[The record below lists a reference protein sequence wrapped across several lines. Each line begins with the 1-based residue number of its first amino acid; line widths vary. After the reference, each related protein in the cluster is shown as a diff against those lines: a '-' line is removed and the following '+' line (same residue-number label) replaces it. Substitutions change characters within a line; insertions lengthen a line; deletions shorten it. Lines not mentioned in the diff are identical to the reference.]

1 MSKAEKMIKVTYSST
16 REKNIKD
23 VIETLIKIHEN
34 CVVSKNKSE
43 KLLLI

>member
-16 REKNIKD
+16 SDKNIKD

-34 CVVSKNKSE
+34 CAVSKNKSE
-43 KLLLI
+43 ELLVI